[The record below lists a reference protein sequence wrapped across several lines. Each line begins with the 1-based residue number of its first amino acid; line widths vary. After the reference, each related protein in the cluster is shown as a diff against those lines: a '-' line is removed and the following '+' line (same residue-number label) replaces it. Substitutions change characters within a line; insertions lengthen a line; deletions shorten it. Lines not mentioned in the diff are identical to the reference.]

1 MACGRV
7 KPWGRSALLLALALV
22 LIAAAWLVF
31 AGDKEVQYNGKSV
44 SEWFYTRR
52 GLAEAGDAFRG
63 LGTNAFPFLFSNLKR
78 RGNSALYFKLYRAMP
93 GMIQAQLRYPI
104 SGDDIQMAS
113 LSHLYKMPNV
123 PNPIPEEWLARLAK
137 QVPELR
143 NPRVRS
149 SGLHTLYQLTRYE
162 REPLVSLC
170 KQLLDD
176 PHFGIRLEASLYLAD
191 LGIKEMRTIPILLAA
206 LEDKEKLVS
215 SRSISW
221 YTFGQPPGGSG
232 VPLPS
237 TAGESRANSN
247 WADQA
252 RVRILKALEFLDA
265 PLNQQQ
271 KRPVQQSKLAN
282 ERP

>member
-93 GMIQAQLRYPI
+93 GMIQAQL
-104 SGDDIQMAS
+104 
-113 LSHLYKMPNV
+113 LYKMPNV
-123 PNPIPEEWLARLAK
+123 TNPIPEEWLARLAK

-271 KRPVQQSKLAN
+271 KRLVQQSKLAN